1 MGENRYLTLENV
13 YVRLWFFLT
22 PTVKKRTI
30 KLHNMQSILEGS
42 EDSAFR
48 FPILICDS
56 RQIGRRK
63 AGSMSKHSPNGKWE
77 KEFYSSQLYKMLNQ
91 VKTED
96 VENTVRKAVNVA
108 GNTVRRAEEVVQEAV
123 SGKKQTSDTP
133 ESFHPG
139 QTPPPS
145 GTTPGS
151 FHPGQPPVGRTNTG
165 NPQSNAN
172 PYDTRNRNPY
182 SSRGTGGYQYGTKNE
197 KRKKK
202 EQVPEGMRRVRR
214 PGIAKFYITG
224 VFCLLYALIFPM
236 YRWFD
241 FLVFAVLGVLI
252 YWVSSKLFKGKWIL
266 EPIPEEPKPE
276 PKSSGNPEVDK
287 VVQEGTEYLRRL
299 HKADENIEDEEISA
313 AIVRMEEISFR
324 IFAYICDHPNKVG
337 QIRKFMNYYLPTTL
351 KLLDSYDRM
360 SRQDVQ
366 GENITQ
372 SMVEIERI
380 MQTIVLAFEKQL
392 DALFQDE
399 AMDISTDITVLE
411 GMMAQEG
418 ISSQEEK
425 GEGEG
430 PSLKL

>member
-1 MGENRYLTLENV
+1 M
-13 YVRLWFFLT
+13 
-22 PTVKKRTI
+22 
-30 KLHNMQSILEGS
+30 
-42 EDSAFR
+42 
-48 FPILICDS
+48 S
-56 RQIGRRK
+56 R
-63 AGSMSKHSPNGKWE
+63 HSPNGKWE

-91 VKTED
+91 VKAED
-96 VENTVRKAVNVA
+96 VENTVRKAVDVA
-108 GNTVRRAEEVVQEAV
+108 GSTVRRAEEVVEEVV
-123 SGKKQTSDTP
+123 SGKK
-133 ESFHPG
+133 
-139 QTPPPS
+139 PS
-145 GTTPGS
+145 SNASGS
-151 FHPGQPPVGRTNTG
+151 FHPGQAPVGGTTPE
-165 NPQSNAN
+165 NPQPQPNTN

-182 SSRGTGGYQYGTKNE
+182 STRGTGGYQYGNKKE
-197 KRKKK
+197 KRKKQ
-202 EQVPEGMRRVRR
+202 ETVPEGMRRVRR

-224 VFCLLYALIFPM
+224 IFCLLYSLAFPM

-241 FLVFAVLGVLI
+241 FFAFAVWGLLI
-252 YWVSSKLFKGKWIL
+252 YWISSKLFKGKWVL

-299 HKADENIEDEEISA
+299 RKADENIEDEEISE
-313 AIVRMEEISFR
+313 AIVRMEEVSFR

-418 ISSQEEK
+418 VSVQQEKE
-425 GEGEG
+425 EGKG

>member
-1 MGENRYLTLENV
+1 MLLENAF
-13 YVRLWFFLT
+13 VRLWFSLT
-22 PTVKKRTI
+22 PTMKKRTI
-30 KLHNMQSILEGS
+30 KLHNLQCILEGI
-42 EDSAFR
+42 EDIAFR
-48 FPILICDS
+48 FSILICDS
-56 RQIGRRK
+56 RRIRRRK
-63 AGSMSKHSPNGKWE
+63 AGNMSRHSPNGKWE

-96 VENTVRKAVNVA
+96 VENTVRKAVNIA
-108 GNTVRRAEEVVQEAV
+108 GSTVRRAEEVVEEVV
-123 SGKKQTSDTP
+123 SGKK
-133 ESFHPG
+133 
-139 QTPPPS
+139 PS
-145 GTTPGS
+145 SNAPGS
-151 FHPGQPPVGRTNTG
+151 FHPEQAPVGRTNTE
-165 NPQSNAN
+165 NPQPQPNTNS
-172 PYDTRNRNPY
+172 YDTRNRNPY
-182 SSRGTGGYQYGTKNE
+182 STRGTGGYQYGNKKE
-197 KRKKK
+197 KRKKQ
-202 EQVPEGMRRVRR
+202 ETVPEGMRRVRR

-224 VFCLLYALIFPM
+224 IFCLLYSLAFPM

-241 FLVFAVLGVLI
+241 FFAFAVWGLLI
-252 YWVSSKLFKGKWIL
+252 YWISSKLFKGKWVL

-287 VVQEGTEYLRRL
+287 VVQEGTEYLHRL
-299 HKADENIEDEEISA
+299 RKADENIEDEEISE
-313 AIVRMEEISFR
+313 AIVRMEEVSFR

-418 ISSQEEK
+418 VSVQQEKE
-425 GEGEG
+425 EGKG